1 MLPLGT
7 VAIRLVIA
15 LVLGALVGFER
26 ERGERAAG
34 VRTLALVSL
43 GSALIIIVSAFGFA
57 DILGTP
63 NVVLDPSRI
72 AAQVVTGIGFL
83 GAGTIL
89 FRKQIVQGLTT
100 AAAIWLVA
108 AVGLACGAGL
118 IWEALITTTL
128 ALIVLAGLRPIERRV
143 FPRKLSHMVRL
154 RVESDEAVGQVMRDV
169 HTISV
174 ERGIAID
181 AIELRPNREGQV
193 IQLRCRSRDSA
204 VLVQA
209 LSAMQELPDVAGLRA
224 DIRGEQ
230 VQDARSAGAQE
241 THPASPA

>member
-7 VAIRLVIA
+7 VAIRLVVA

-34 VRTLALVSL
+34 IRTLALVSL

-63 NVVLDPSRI
+63 NVVLDPSRV
-72 AAQVVTGIGFL
+72 AAQVVSGIGFL

-118 IWEALITTTL
+118 IWEALITTAL
-128 ALIVLAGLRPIERRV
+128 ALLVLAGLRPIERRI
-143 FPRKLSHMVRL
+143 FPRKRSHMVRL
-154 RVESDEAVGQVMRDV
+154 RVESDEAVGQVMREV
-169 HTISV
+169 HAICV

-193 IQLRCRSRDSA
+193 VQLRCRSRDSA
-204 VLVQA
+204 ILVQA

-230 VQDARSAGAQE
+230 VQDARNAGAQE
-241 THPASPA
+241 AHPASPA